1 MKQLIFKPNLNKNK
15 KYLVAVSGGPDS
27 MALLASLCVAK
38 LNLVVVHVNY
48 KMRKTADNDQQ
59 LVFNYCKENNIKI
72 ISKVRTET
80 IVGNFQSWAR
90 EYRYDFFKYI
100 YTKEKCY
107 ALLTAHHQDDKIE
120 TYIMKQQRPAIYD
133 SPSLMENTMIKNMLV
148 IRPLLNYRKSELID
162 YCNNNNIRFNN
173 DESNLDPKYQRN
185 KIRNTIIKNMSLNT
199 REKYL
204 KEIALA
210 QLRHDTKQLKFIS
223 EYNKIIKNSLIDV
236 SLYSHLSNE
245 NKIKSLYKFIA
256 ANSSIKPN
264 LLSSKRLNNISNQ
277 ILSIK
282 PNLKIKIND
291 SFFLIKSYNSLSIS
305 NNTKESEY
313 KYVIKQLS
321 FKKFNEFKISKTGL
335 RLEGVF
341 IDKSDLPLTIRSYR
355 PEDKVVIK
363 DGHKQVSRLFIDSK
377 VAKNIRSSIP
387 VVVNIKGEILLVS
400 NYYVNPERK
409 RLQSNVFVVKC

>member
-1 MKQLIFKPNLNKNK
+1 
-15 KYLVAVSGGPDS
+15 
-27 MALLASLCVAK
+27 
-38 LNLVVVHVNY
+38 
-48 KMRKTADNDQQ
+48 
-59 LVFNYCKENNIKI
+59 
-72 ISKVRTET
+72 
-80 IVGNFQSWAR
+80 
-90 EYRYDFFKYI
+90 
-100 YTKEKCY
+100 
-107 ALLTAHHQDDKIE
+107 
-120 TYIMKQQRPAIYD
+120 
-133 SPSLMENTMIKNMLV
+133 MIKNMLV

-185 KIRNTIIKNMSLNT
+185 KIRNTIINNMSLNT

-256 ANSSIKPN
+256 ANSSVKPN

-291 SFFLIKSYNSLSIS
+291 SFFLVKSYNSLSIS
-305 NNTKESEY
+305 SNTRESEY